1 MKFFQQLLLAPA
13 ALGLLAP
20 FGATATEL
28 NLSGVNQ
35 YASEDQVTSIN
46 QFSDVKPT
54 DWAYQALSN
63 LIERYGCVAGYPDG
77 TYRGQRAMTRF
88 EAAALLNACLDRITE
103 ITDELKKLMKEFEKE
118 LAVLRGRVDGLEAK
132 VGELEATQFSTTTK
146 LQGQA
151 TFVIG
156 AVNASGDSKGR
167 GLNREINFF
176 NGSPYTRLNLS
187 ETPATAFNPPLT
199 SQERREGRRGN
210 NSLDQ
215 TRATAGQGPFGAN
228 VAVPPAERR
237 QFRRN
242 GPFFVTNQGAID
254 RAVAKN
260 NRSAA
265 AKYNELYGATTFN
278 YDLRLNFITSFTGK
292 DQLYTRIRTGNFNNA
307 FNGNGVN
314 LTALDVAS
322 NGFGNS
328 NCTGNRD
335 CSDVVG
341 IDRLYYRFPV
351 GSQFEAIVGAKY
363 RNTEFLGANPG
374 VYGSGKGDRIL
385 DIFTLNGAPGVYNK
399 ATGAGGGLIW
409 KTPYKL
415 WTGQFSVT
423 ASYVTPNGDAGATN
437 SDNNYYSCAVAEGG
451 LGNDCSRASFLAQL
465 GWTSKL
471 WGASAAYRYGQRGSN
486 MRRGTNFVASNSWW
500 LTNGESNSVALNAYL
515 QPANPGWLPSVSV
528 GWGLNSLS
536 NNDVRSS
543 GLEYVLPYVS
553 QSQSWYVGLQW
564 NDVLWTGNSLGTAVG
579 QPTFATQLSR
589 GTDSSQSTFV
599 NDGNYA
605 WEWWYKFQV
614 TDNISITPA
623 LFWLSRPLG
632 ALTDSFNANGSVDRS
647 SFGVLGGLV
656 QTTFRF

>member
-1 MKFFQQLLLAPA
+1 MKLFQRLLVAPA
-13 ALGLLAP
+13 ALGFLAP
-20 FGATATEL
+20 VASQAAEL

-35 YASEDQVTSIN
+35 YASGEQVTSIN
-46 QFSDVKPT
+46 QFSDVNPA

-77 TYRGQRAMTRF
+77 TYRGQRSMTRY

-118 LAVLRGRVDGLEAK
+118 LAVIRGRVDGLEAK

-167 GLNREINFF
+167 GIN
-176 NGSPYTRLNLS
+176 PDI
-187 ETPATAFNPPLT
+187 AAFN
-199 SQERREGRRGN
+199 
-210 NSLDQ
+210 LDK
-215 TRATAGQGPFGAN
+215 AGSGPFGGN
-228 VAVPPAERR
+228 LVDVPKAVEDKK
-237 QFRRN
+237 
-242 GPFFVTNQGAID
+242 GMVTNQAAID
-254 RAVAKN
+254 KARDR
-260 NRSAA
+260 NRRDA
-265 AKYNELYGATTFN
+265 AKIYNQLFGATSFN

-292 DQLYTRIRTGNFNNA
+292 DQLYTRLRTGNFSNA

-322 NGFGNS
+322 NGFGNT

-341 IDRLYYRFPV
+341 IDRLYYRFPI
-351 GSQFEAIVGAKY
+351 GSQLEAIVGAKY

-374 VYGSGKGDRIL
+374 VYGSGRGERIL

-399 ATGAGGGLIW
+399 ATGSGGGLIW

-415 WTGQFSVT
+415 LNGSFSLT
-423 ASYVTPNGDAGATN
+423 ASYVTPIGDAGATN
-437 SDNNYYSCAVAEGG
+437 SDNNYFQCSATEGG
-451 LGNDCSRASFLAQL
+451 IGNDCSRASFLGQL

-486 MRRGTNFVASNSWW
+486 FRRGTNFVQSNSWW
-500 LTNGESNSVALNAYL
+500 LANGQSNSVAVNAYV
-515 QPANPGWLPSVSV
+515 QPANSGLLPSVSV
-528 GWGLNSLS
+528 GWGLNNLS
-536 NNDVRSS
+536 NNQIKS
-543 GLEYVLPYVS
+543 GAENKTTGVYTAVDYQYPYVTE
-553 QSQSWYVGLQW
+553 SQSWYVGLQW
-564 NDVLWTGNSLGTAVG
+564 NDVFWGGNSLGMAVG
-579 QPTFATQLSR
+579 QPTFATTLSR
-589 GTDSSQSTFV
+589 GTDKSQSTFI

-614 TDNISITPA
+614 TDNISVTPA

-632 ALTDSFNANGSVDRS
+632 ALTDSFRSDGSVDRS
-647 SFGVLGGLV
+647 STFGVLGGLV
-656 QTTFRF
+656 QTTIRF

>member
-1 MKFFQQLLLAPA
+1 MKLFQQLLVAPA

-20 FGATATEL
+20 FAASAADL
-28 NLSGVNQ
+28 NLKGVTQ

-156 AVNASGDSKGR
+156 AVDASGDSR
-167 GLNREINFF
+167 AWGLNREISFF
-176 NGSPYTRLNLS
+176 NGSPYSNLS
-187 ETPATAFNPPLT
+187 LGSTPSNGFSPALT
-199 SQERREGRRGN
+199 EQERREGRRGN
-210 NSLDQ
+210 NRRDQ
-215 TRATAGQGPFGAN
+215 ANVTAGSGPFNAN
-228 VAVPPAERR
+228 VAVPAAERR
-237 QFRRN
+237 QFRRG
-242 GPFFVTNQGAID
+242 GPFFVTNQGARN
-254 RAVAKN
+254 RAIAKN
-260 NRSAA
+260 NRSGAD
-265 AKYNELYGATTFN
+265 KYNELFGATTFN

-292 DQLYTRIRTGNFNNA
+292 DQLYTRIRTGNFSNA

-322 NGFGNS
+322 NGFGS
-328 NCTGNRD
+328 TSCGDNRN

-341 IDRLYYRFPV
+341 IDRLYYRFPL
-351 GSQFEAIVGAKY
+351 GSQFEAILGAKY

-374 VYGSGKGDRIL
+374 VYGSGKGERIL
-385 DIFTLNGAPGVYNK
+385 DIFSLNGAPGVYNK
-399 ATGAGGGLIW
+399 ATGTGAGLIW

-415 WTGQFSVT
+415 WDGRFSVT
-423 ASYVTPNGDAGATN
+423 ASYVSPVGDVGATN
-437 SDNNYYSCAVAEGG
+437 SDNNFFSCSVNEGG

-471 WGASAAYRYGQRGSN
+471 WGVSAAYRYGQRGSN
-486 MRRGTNFVASNSWW
+486 YRRGTNFVASNSWW
-500 LTNGESNSVALNAYL
+500 LANGKSNSVALNAYV
-515 QPANPGWLPSVSV
+515 QPATSGWLPSVSV

-536 NNDVRSS
+536 NNEIRSN
-543 GLEYVLPYVS
+543 GLEFVLPYVTE
-553 QSQSWYVGLQW
+553 SQSWYVGLQW
-564 NDVLWTGNSLGTAVG
+564 NDVFLGGNSLGMAVG
-579 QPTFATQLSR
+579 QPTFATNLNR
-589 GTDSSQSTFV
+589 GTDRSQSTFV

-614 TDNISITPA
+614 TDNISVTPA
-623 LFWLSRPLG
+623 IFWLSRPLG
-632 ALTDSFNANGSVDRS
+632 FLTDTFNADGSVNRS
-647 SFGVLGGLV
+647 NFGVLGGLV

>member
-1 MKFFQQLLLAPA
+1 MKLFQHLLVAPA
-13 ALGLLAP
+13 ALGFVAPLATQ
-20 FGATATEL
+20 AADL
-28 NLSGVNQ
+28 NFSGVNQ
-35 YASEDQVTSIN
+35 YASGEQVTSIN
-46 QFSDVKPT
+46 QFSDVNPS

-77 TYRGQRAMTRF
+77 TYRGQRSMTRY

-103 ITDELKKLMKEFEKE
+103 ITDELKKLLKEFEKE
-118 LAVLRGRVDGLEAK
+118 LAVIRGRVDGLEAK

-151 TFVIG
+151 TFVLG
-156 AVNASGDSKGR
+156 AVNASGNSRGR
-167 GLNREINFF
+167 GLNREIRAF
-176 NGSPYTRLNLS
+176 NGSSYDRLSLS
-187 ETPATAFNPPLT
+187 DTPAPAI
-199 SQERREGRRGN
+199 SAQARKEGRAR
-210 NSLDQ
+210 NSLNPAR
-215 TRATAGQGPFGAN
+215 TTSAGQGPFNAN
-228 VAVPPAERR
+228 VAVPEAQRR

-242 GPFFVTNQGAID
+242 GPSFVTNQGEID
-254 RAVAKN
+254 RALAKN

-292 DQLYTRIRTGNFNNA
+292 DQLYTRIRTGNFSNA

-322 NGFGNS
+322 NGFGNT
-328 NCTGNRD
+328 NCGDNRN

-341 IDRLYYRFPV
+341 LDRLYYRFPF
-351 GSQFEAIVGAKY
+351 GKDFEALVGAKY

-385 DIFTLNGAPGVYNK
+385 DIFTLHGAPGVYNK

-415 WTGQFSVT
+415 WDGRFSVS
-423 ASYVTPNGDAGATN
+423 ASYVSPVGDAGALN
-437 SDNNYYSCAVAEGG
+437 SDNNYFECSTNEGG
-451 LGNDCSRASFLAQL
+451 IGNDCSRASFLGQL
-465 GWTSKL
+465 GWTSKT
-471 WGASAAYRYGQRGSN
+471 WGVSAGYRYGQRGSN
-486 MRRGTNFVASNSWW
+486 FRRGSNYVQSNSWW
-500 LTNGESNSVALNAYL
+500 LANGESNSVALNAYV
-515 QPANPGWLPSVSV
+515 QPASSGLLPSVSV

-536 NNDVRSS
+536 DNSIRSNGS
-543 GLEYVLPYVS
+543 AFLNPYVTET
-553 QSQSWYVGLQW
+553 QSWYVGLQW
-564 NDVLWTGNSLGTAVG
+564 NDVFWGGNSLGMAVG
-579 QPTFATQLSR
+579 QPTFATSLSR
-589 GTDSSQSTFV
+589 GADSSQSTMA

-614 TDNISITPA
+614 TDNISVTPA

-632 ALTDSFNANGSVDRS
+632 ALTDGYRGDGTVDRS
-647 SFGVLGGLV
+647 STFGVLGGLV
-656 QTTFRF
+656 QTTIRF

>member
-1 MKFFQQLLLAPA
+1 MKLFQKLLVTPA
-13 ALGLLAP
+13 ALGLIAPLATQ
-20 FGATATEL
+20 AADL

-35 YASEDQVTSIN
+35 YSSSEQVTSIN
-46 QFSDVKPT
+46 QFSDVNPS
-54 DWAYQALSN
+54 DWAFQALSN

-77 TYRGQRAMTRF
+77 TYRGQRAMTRY

-118 LAVLRGRVDGLEAK
+118 LAIIRGRVDGLEAK

-151 TFVIG
+151 TFVLG

-167 GLNREINFF
+167 GINPDISTF
-176 NGSPYTRLNLS
+176 NT
-187 ETPATAFNPPLT
+187 
-199 SQERREGRRGN
+199 
-210 NSLDQ
+210 
-215 TRATAGQGPFGAN
+215 TRAGSGPFGAY
-228 VAVPPAERR
+228 VAVPAPVVVRGR
-237 QFRRN
+237 
-242 GPFFVTNQGAID
+242 VTNQDAID
-254 RAVAKN
+254 AAVKRN
-260 NRSAA
+260 NRSASNI
-265 AKYNELYGATTFN
+265 YNALYGATSFN

-292 DQLYTRIRTGNFNNA
+292 DQLYTRLRTGNFSNA

-328 NCTGNRD
+328 NCGSNRD

-341 IDRLYYRFPV
+341 IDRLYYRFPL

-385 DIFTLNGAPGVYNK
+385 DVFSLHGAPGVYNK
-399 ATGAGGGLIW
+399 ATGSGGGLIW

-415 WTGQFSVT
+415 WSGRFSLT
-423 ASYVTPNGDAGATN
+423 ASYVSPVGDNGAT
-437 SDNNYYSCAVAEGG
+437 SIDNNYFQCAATEGG
-451 LGNDCSRASFLAQL
+451 IGNDCSRASFLGQL
-465 GWTSKL
+465 GWTSKT
-471 WGASAAYRYGQRGSN
+471 WGLSAAYRYGQRGSN
-486 MRRGTNFVASNSWW
+486 LRRGTNFVSSNSWW
-500 LTNGESNSVALNAYL
+500 LANGESNSVAINAYA
-515 QPANPGWLPSVSV
+515 QPANSGLLPSVSV
-528 GWGLNSLS
+528 GWGLNNLS
-536 NNDVRSS
+536 NNDIRRGTLDTSNGS
-543 GLEYVLPYVS
+543 YTGEEYIYPYVT

-564 NDVLWTGNSLGTAVG
+564 NDVFWGGNSLGMAVG
-579 QPTFATQLSR
+579 QPTFATNLSL
-589 GTDSSQSTFV
+589 GTDKSQSKFV

-614 TDNISITPA
+614 TDNISVTPA

-632 ALTDSFNANGSVDRS
+632 ALTDGIRSDGSVDRS
-647 SFGVLGGLV
+647 SNFGILGGLV
-656 QTTFRF
+656 QTTIRF

>member
-1 MKFFQQLLLAPA
+1 MKLFQRLLVAPA
-13 ALGLLAP
+13 AFGMVAPLATH
-20 FGATATEL
+20 AAEL

-35 YASEDQVTSIN
+35 YASSEQVTSIN
-46 QFSDVKPT
+46 QFSDVNPS

-77 TYRGQRAMTRF
+77 TYRGQRAMTRY

-118 LAVLRGRVDGLEAK
+118 LAVIRGRVDGLEAK

-151 TFVIG
+151 TFVLG

-167 GLNREINFF
+167 GINSDINAFNKTKAGSGPF
-176 NGSPYTRLNLS
+176 NGNLVDV
-187 ETPATAFNPPLT
+187 PKAIKNK
-199 SQERREGRRGN
+199 
-210 NSLDQ
+210 
-215 TRATAGQGPFGAN
+215 AGKI
-228 VAVPPAERR
+228 
-237 QFRRN
+237 
-242 GPFFVTNQGAID
+242 TNQAAID
-254 RAVAKN
+254 RAIARN
-260 NRSAA
+260 NRDA
-265 AKYNELYGATTFN
+265 AKIYNQLFGATSFN

-292 DQLYTRIRTGNFNNA
+292 DQLYTRLRTGNFSNA

-341 IDRLYYRFPV
+341 IDRLYYRFPL

-385 DIFTLNGAPGVYNK
+385 DIFSLHGAPGVYNK
-399 ATGAGGGLIW
+399 ATGSGGGLIW
-409 KTPYKL
+409 KTPYSL
-415 WTGQFSVT
+415 WNGRFSLT
-423 ASYVTPNGDAGATN
+423 ASYVSPVGDNGAT
-437 SDNNYYSCAVAEGG
+437 SVDSNYFECATTEGG
-451 LGNDCSRASFLAQL
+451 IGNACSKASFLGQL
-465 GWTSKL
+465 GWTSKT
-471 WGASAAYRYGQRGSN
+471 WGLSAAYRYGQRGSSF
-486 MRRGTNFVASNSWW
+486 RRGTNFVASNSWW
-500 LTNGESNSVALNAYL
+500 LANGQSNSVAINAYA
-515 QPANPGWLPSVSV
+515 QPTTNGLLPSVSV
-528 GWGLNSLS
+528 GWGLNKLS
-536 NNDVRSS
+536 NNEIRRGAINEDASFDPVD
-543 GLEYVLPYVS
+543 YINPYVTE
-553 QSQSWYVGLQW
+553 SQSWYVGLQW
-564 NDVLWTGNSLGTAVG
+564 NDVFWGGNSLGMAVG
-579 QPTFATQLSR
+579 QPTFATTLSQ
-589 GTDSSQSTFV
+589 GTDKSQSTFA

-614 TDNISITPA
+614 TDNISVTPA

-632 ALTDSFNANGSVDRS
+632 ALTDGIRGDGSLDRS
-647 SFGVLGGLV
+647 SNFGILGGLV
-656 QTTFRF
+656 QTTIRF